1 MKNLNPTHTIFITSN
16 EPWGPLWFSKHHY
29 ANELSQMGYQVNFID
44 PVKPWNPSNIFSGIV
59 FRNKINE
66 NLTVLSY
73 HNNLPVRI
81 FPRLCIAINDFLN
94 CWKIKR
100 VTQAKPTNTIW
111 WQFDFQRF
119 IHLPF
124 FRKARRIYHVVDPY
138 MHSPLDRI
146 MAQKA
151 HLIIGVSEEYIPY
164 YRKNHFGKKVTFVPH
179 CIPGSD
185 IYIDKAKAAS
195 IKAEYGNFA
204 FFAGTINRDVDI
216 ELLKAVVENGIPL
229 VIAGKESDLP
239 PREATLWSELIR
251 NKKAKYI
258 GVIPAMDIKEYVY
271 TSSVC
276 LSAYKFGLQKVI
288 GQRTPLKIVSYLS
301 QHKPVVIS
309 TDPGIQSF
317 NNHTIYKANTKDEY
331 IDLVR
336 LGIKDKLKVDSC
348 AIDAYI
354 SERMYDKQIERI
366 INQLKAPE
374 PIKVIYIISQIDKAL
389 EFEWV
394 AEHLDREKFSLAFIL
409 LNPGDSALARFVE
422 LQGLPVYHVPY
433 SGKKSAIRAFVKLFF
448 LLRKL
453 KPDIVHTHMYDA
465 TFLGQIAARLAD
477 IRKRIY
483 TRHHSTFNHLYHPHA
498 VKKDKLVNRLVT
510 DIVSISGNVSKILL
524 GREQVASTKI
534 HLIPHCLDF
543 NAFANISQERIV
555 NLKNKY
561 KLQASDSPII
571 GVISRYTEW
580 KGVQYIIPA
589 FKKLL
594 KSYPNATLVLAN
606 AKKGEYAEEI
616 DKLLKELSPERYRE
630 ISFEQDLFALYQ
642 LFDVFVHTPIDNHS
656 EAFGQIYIE
665 ALAAKI
671 PSVFT
676 LSGIAS
682 DFIQHE
688 QNAFVVPY
696 CNSNEILSGIGKILT
711 DNKFR
716 DKITDQGYKDV
727 SSRFILKDKIKRLEE
742 LYLKE

>member
-1 MKNLNPTHTIFITSN
+1 MRNLNPTYTIFITSN

-29 ANELSQMGYQVNFID
+29 ANELAKMGYRVYFID
-44 PVKPWNPSNIFSGIV
+44 PVKSWRPGNLFSGKV
-59 FRNKINE
+59 FSKNINE

-73 HNNLPVRI
+73 DNNLPVRI
-81 FPRLCIAINDFLN
+81 FPRLCIALNDFLN
-94 CWKIKR
+94 CWKFKR
-100 VTQAKPTNTIW
+100 VTKANPQNTLW

-119 IHLPF
+119 HYLPF
-124 FRKARRIYHVVDPY
+124 FPKARRIYHVVDPY
-138 MHSPLDRI
+138 MHSPLDRK

-151 HLIIGVSEEYIPY
+151 DLVIGVSEEYIPY

-195 IKAEYGNFA
+195 IKDEYGDFA

-216 ELLKAVVENGIPL
+216 ELLKAVAENGIPL
-229 VIAGKESDLP
+229 VIAGKESDLL
-239 PREATLWSELIR
+239 PRKATLWSELII
-251 NKKAKYI
+251 NKQIKYI

-271 TSSVC
+271 TSRVC

-288 GQRTPLKIVSYLS
+288 GQRTPLKIISYLS
-301 QHKPVVIS
+301 QHKPVVTS
-309 TDPGIQSF
+309 TNPGIQSF

-331 IDLVR
+331 LDLVR
-336 LGIKDKLKVDSC
+336 LGIKDKLKVDSS
-348 AIDAYI
+348 AIDVYI

-374 PIKVIYIISQIDKAL
+374 PIKVIYIISHIDKAL

-394 AEHLDREKFSLAFIL
+394 AGHLEKNKFSLAFIL
-409 LNPGDSALARFVE
+409 LNPGDSALAQFVKA
-422 LQGLPVYHVPY
+422 QGLPVYHIPY
-433 SGKKSAIRAFVKLFF
+433 SGKNSALSAFLRLFF

-465 TFLGQIAARLAD
+465 TFLGQIAARMAG
-477 IRKRIY
+477 IKKRIY
-483 TRHHSTFNHLYHPHA
+483 TRHHSSFNHVYHPHA

-510 DIVSISGNVSKILL
+510 DIVSISGNVSKFLL
-524 GREQVASTKI
+524 GREQVDSTKI
-534 HLIPHCLDF
+534 HLIPHCLDI
-543 NAFANISQERIV
+543 NAFANITQERII

-561 KLQASDSPII
+561 KLHSSNSPVI

-589 FKKLL
+589 FKELL
-594 KSYPNATLVLAN
+594 KSYPKATLILAN

-616 DKLLKELSPERYRE
+616 DKLLKSLPAGSYRE
-630 ISFEQDLFALYQ
+630 IAFEQDLFALYQ

-688 QNAFVVPY
+688 QNAFVVSY
-696 CNSNEILSGIGKILT
+696 CNSSEILRGIEKILT

-716 DKITDQGYKDV
+716 VKITDQGYKDV
-727 SSRFILKDKIKRLEE
+727 SSRFILKDKISRLEK
-742 LYLKE
+742 LYLNE